1 MSIFTRNLFL
11 CLLCF
16 SAFSCIEEI
25 DMTIAPPAGPNEV
38 IDQEEPTDNNTN
50 FKIGTNDVSLTH
62 GYVVTTPAADGETFR
77 HHIVLSSQD
86 VLDGNDLRGSNALP
100 TVAILVESADASP
113 VGYYPV
119 TGPAFIDAAGS
130 PAFSVSDGGNYL
142 LRNLNYDSGS
152 TVTISASGDDLVIE
166 VDLLHN
172 AIPYYTTKGKFAG
185 PVLPLEFETEE
196 PEAIDPE
203 TFIGENFIKHG
214 EETFELT
221 NAYLVPENEAY
232 RLYLSERP
240 VHNATELSGTSNVM
254 LLFLSA
260 ESNGDLKPGR
270 HEVGGDP
277 YQEGGYFAEQRLGVR
292 NIRSSYFCR
301 NMNFDTNRADD
312 DEPMDGGE
320 TLVSVDGDTFS
331 IKFNFKSSRNNLVEG
346 EFHGQILNAN

>member
-1 MSIFTRNLFL
+1 MLTRNLFL

-16 SAFSCIEEI
+16 SAFSCFEEI
-25 DMTIAPPAGPNEV
+25 DMTITPPAGPDEV
-38 IDQEEPTDNNTN
+38 IDQEEPSSTAN
-50 FKIGTNDVSLTH
+50 FKIGRNDATLTH
-62 GYVVTTPAADGETFR
+62 GYVLTTPAADGETFR

-86 VLDGNDLRGSNALP
+86 VLDGDDLRSGNEVP
-100 TVAILVESADASP
+100 TVAILVESASPSP
-113 VGYYPV
+113 VGDYPV
-119 TGPAFIDAAGS
+119 TSSSFIDGAGS
-130 PAFSVSDGGNYL
+130 PIYNVSDGNYL

-152 TVTISASGDDLVIE
+152 SVTISADGDELVIE

-172 AIPYYTTKGKFAG
+172 SIVHNTTKGLFTG
-185 PVLPLEFETEE
+185 PVLPLQLEIEE

-232 RLYLSERP
+232 RLYLSDRP

-270 HEVGGDP
+270 HEVGGNLF
-277 YQEGGYFAEQRLGVR
+277 QEDGYFAAQRLGVR

-331 IKFNFKSSRNNLVEG
+331 IKFNFKSRRDNLVEG
-346 EFHGQILNAN
+346 EFHGQILDAN